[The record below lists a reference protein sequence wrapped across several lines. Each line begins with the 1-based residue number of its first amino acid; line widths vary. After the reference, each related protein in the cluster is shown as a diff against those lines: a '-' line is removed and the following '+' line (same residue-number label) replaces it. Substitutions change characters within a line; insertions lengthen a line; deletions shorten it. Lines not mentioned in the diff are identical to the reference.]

1 MKLKKKLILKNNKKK
16 TIKKKI
22 TQHFFCWTGVNPAKS
37 KLGEN
42 EKKNR
47 RHLTANHR
55 LTFTVLMDKT

>member
-42 EKKNR
+42 EKKKSPPPNC
-47 RHLTANHR
+47 
-55 LTFTVLMDKT
+55 